1 MLFNVIKSRDWS
13 NVVKRCKSHNKNE
26 AATWIVEKNSDGSL
40 RWKLL
45 PLHHACENKA
55 PSEVVKAL
63 IEAFPSGVGMKDSGG
78 DLPLHLA
85 CRERASKSVISYLL
99 HADPEAA
106 KVEDDEGRLPLHL
119 ACRQGAGVEIID
131 NLIISYHRA
140 ARTADSYSLL
150 PLHWACAQNAT
161 PEVIES
167 LLRAN
172 PDAVDNKDKWGRTP
186 MSLTLAST
194 NSQKEAIVEKLKKDP
209 SYWTTQIK
217 REINSLKYKLEETST
232 TEKISSNRAKTLES
246 KLADV
251 TEASNSAAVSF
262 RELKNELEDENAELK
277 ERVRTLTVQNNN
289 SEHLLDKLNEENT
302 RMSRELKSLTTR
314 LTAIT
319 SIFRSME
326 NQRKQILQVTGDM
339 EESLHK
345 AADIAA
351 EKY

>member
-1 MLFNVIKSRDWS
+1 
-13 NVVKRCKSHNKNE
+13 
-26 AATWIVEKNSDGSL
+26 
-40 RWKLL
+40 
-45 PLHHACENKA
+45 
-55 PSEVVKAL
+55 
-63 IEAFPSGVGMKDSGG
+63 MKDSGG

-131 NLIISYHRA
+131 NLIICYHRA

-172 PDAVDNKDKWGRTP
+172 PDAVDSKDKWGRTP

-217 REINSLKYKLEETST
+217 REIDTLKYKLEETST

-246 KLADV
+246 KLAEV

-262 RELKNELEDENAELK
+262 RELKDELEDENAQLK

-289 SEHLLDKLNEENT
+289 SEQLLDKLNEENT